1 MHTLYAGPFSRRRF
15 VRGITLAGTAELL
28 GHACKTEFHAWPVH
42 RCSHASGCNTVR
54 STPAPQQSGR
64 RREERLRVTR
74 GSCQRR

>member
-42 RCSHASGCNTVR
+42 PCSHASGCNTCILRQLR
-54 STPAPQQSGR
+54 SNRVVVGRSGY
-64 RREERLRVTR
+64 V
-74 GSCQRR
+74 